1 MWVDSH
7 CHITHDKIAELGTPD
22 QLIANAAEAGVEA
35 MLVINCRIVEELPT
49 ILAAIEPHKNVW
61 CTIGTHPHDASVE
74 AEKTLSVTDIVAK
87 INANDKI
94 VGVGESG
101 LDYYY
106 DFADRNDQQASFRK
120 HIQVCLET
128 DLPLVVHAREADD
141 DIIRLIREETG
152 GKGQAG
158 KLRGIMH
165 CFSSSPKMG
174 IEALELG
181 FHLSFSGM
189 ITFKKSE
196 ELRAIAKEVPLDRLL
211 VETDAPYLAPEPYR
225 GKMNQPA
232 YVIHTGAR
240 LAEIHGVAPEEMAR
254 ITKENFYR
262 LFNKCKPS

>member
-7 CHITHDKIAELGTPD
+7 CHITHEKIRELGSPD
-22 QLIANAAEAGVEA
+22 QLIKNANEAGVEA
-35 MLVINCRIVEELPT
+35 MLVINCRIKEEFPA
-49 ILAAIEPHKNVW
+49 ILDAVNPHKNVW
-61 CTIGTHPHDASVE
+61 CTIGTHPHEASQPD
-74 AEKTLSVTDIVAK
+74 EKNLSSNDIAK
-87 INANDKI
+87 LIKENDKI

-101 LDYYY
+101 LDYFY
-106 DFADRNDQQASFRK
+106 NLSTHEDQHVSFRK

-128 DLPLVVHAREADD
+128 NLPIVIHARDADD

-152 GKGQAG
+152 GKGM
-158 KLRGIMH
+158 RGIMH

-189 ITFKKSE
+189 ITFKKMA

-225 GKMNQPA
+225 GRTNQPA
-232 YVIHTGAR
+232 YVIHTGAK
-240 LAEIHGVAPEEMAR
+240 LAEIHDVSVEDMAR
-254 ITKENFYR
+254 VTKENFFR
-262 LFNKCKPS
+262 LFDRCKPN

>member
-7 CHITHDKIAELGTPD
+7 CHITHEKIRELGSPE
-22 QLIANAAEAGVEA
+22 QLVQNANEAGVDA
-35 MLVINCRIVEELPT
+35 MLVINCRIREELPT
-49 ILAAIEPHKNVW
+49 ILEAVKPHKNVW
-61 CTIGTHPHDASVE
+61 CTIGTHPHDASE
-74 AEKTLSVTDIVAK
+74 PGEMSLSQRDIVALIK
-87 INANDKI
+87 AEDKI
-94 VGVGESG
+94 VGVGETG
-101 LDYYY
+101 LDYFY
-106 DFADRNDQQASFRK
+106 DFAKRDDQHASFRK

-128 DLPLVVHAREADD
+128 DLPMVVHARDADD

-152 GKGQAG
+152 GKGM
-158 KLRGIMH
+158 RGIMH

-196 ELRAIAKEVPLDRLL
+196 ELRAIAKEVPLNRLL

-225 GKMNQPA
+225 GKTNQPA
-232 YVIHTGAR
+232 YVAYTGTR
-240 LAEIHGVAPEEMAR
+240 LADIHGVAPEEMAR

-262 LFNKCKPS
+262 LFDKCKPS

>member
-7 CHITHDKIAELGTPD
+7 CHITHEKIRELGTPD
-22 QLIANAAEAGVEA
+22 QLIKNAADAGVEA
-35 MLVINCRIVEELPT
+35 MLVINCRIEEELPT
-49 ILAAIEPHKNVW
+49 ILSAVAPHKNVW
-61 CTIGTHPHDASVE
+61 CTIGTHPHDASRE
-74 AEKTLSVTDIVAK
+74 DEKALSAAHIVAK
-87 INANDKI
+87 IKANDKI

-106 DFADRNDQQASFRK
+106 EFSTKDDQHASFRK

-128 DLPLVVHAREADD
+128 DIPLVVHARDADA
-141 DIIRLIREETG
+141 DIIRLIREETD
-152 GKGQAG
+152 GKGV
-158 KLRGIMH
+158 RGIMH

-189 ITFKKSE
+189 ITFKKLE
-196 ELRAIAKEVPLDRLL
+196 ELRAIAKEVPLERLL

-225 GKMNQPA
+225 GRTNQPA

-262 LFNKCKPS
+262 LFDRCKPS

>member
-7 CHITHDKIAELGTPD
+7 CHITHEKIRELGSPE
-22 QLIANAAEAGVEA
+22 QLIKNANDAGVEA
-35 MLVINCRIVEELPT
+35 MMVINCRIVEELPT
-49 ILAAIEPHKNVW
+49 ILAAVEPHKNVW

-74 AEKTLSVTDIVAK
+74 EEKALSVADIVAK
-87 INANDKI
+87 IKANKKI

-101 LDYYY
+101 LDYFY
-106 DFADRNDQQASFRK
+106 DLSARDDQHASFRK

-128 DLPLVVHAREADD
+128 GLPIVIHARDADD

-152 GKGQAG
+152 GKGM
-158 KLRGIMH
+158 RGIMH

-189 ITFKKSE
+189 ITFKKME

-225 GKMNQPA
+225 GKTNQPA
-232 YVIHTGAR
+232 YVIHTGKR
-240 LAEIHGVAPEEMAR
+240 LAEVHGIAPEEMAR

-262 LFNKCKPS
+262 LFDRCKPS

>member
-7 CHITHDKIAELGTPD
+7 CHITHDKIRELGTPD
-22 QLIANAAEAGVEA
+22 QLIKNAEDSGVEA
-35 MLVINCRIVEELPT
+35 MLVINCRIKDELPS
-49 ILAAIEPHKNVW
+49 ILSAIRPHKNVW
-61 CTIGTHPHDASVE
+61 CTIGTHPHEASRPDDM
-74 AEKTLSVTDIVAK
+74 ALSVDDIVELARS
-87 INANDKI
+87 DDQI

-106 DFADRNDQQASFRK
+106 DLAKRDDQHASFRK
-120 HIQVCLET
+120 HIQVCLAT
-128 DLPLVVHAREADD
+128 GLPLVVHARDADD

-152 GKGQAG
+152 GKGM
-158 KLRGIMH
+158 RGVMH
-165 CFSSSPKMG
+165 CFSSSPKMS

-181 FHLSFSGM
+181 FHISLSGM

-196 ELRAIAKEVPLDRLL
+196 ELRAIASEVPLDRLL

-225 GKMNQPA
+225 GKTNQPS

-240 LAEIHGVAPEEMAR
+240 LAEVKGVAVDEMAR

-262 LFNKCKPS
+262 LFDRCKRS

>member
-7 CHITHDKIAELGTPD
+7 CHITHEKIRELGTPD
-22 QLIANAAEAGVEA
+22 QLIKNAADAGVEA
-35 MLVINCRIVEELPT
+35 MLVINCRIEDELPT
-49 ILAAIEPHKNVW
+49 ILAAVTPHKNVW
-61 CTIGTHPHDASVE
+61 CTIGTHPHEASRDDDK
-74 AEKTLSVTDIVAK
+74 ALSVSDIVSK
-87 INANDKI
+87 IQANEKI

-101 LDYYY
+101 LDYFYEFSNR
-106 DFADRNDQQASFRK
+106 DDQHASFRK

-128 DLPLVVHAREADD
+128 DLPLVVHARDADD

-152 GKGQAG
+152 GKGM
-158 KLRGIMH
+158 RGIMH

-196 ELRAIAKEVPLDRLL
+196 ELRAIAKEVPLERLL
-211 VETDAPYLAPEPYR
+211 VETDAPYLAPDPYR
-225 GKMNQPA
+225 GRTNQPA

-240 LAEIHGVAPEEMAR
+240 LAEIHDISPVEMAR
-254 ITKENFYR
+254 VTKENFYR
-262 LFNKCKPS
+262 LFDRCKPN

>member
-7 CHITHDKIAELGTPD
+7 CHITHEKIAELGNPD
-22 QLIANAAEAGVEA
+22 QLIANAAQAGVDA

-49 ILAAIEPHKNVW
+49 ILAAVTLHPNVW
-61 CTIGTHPHDASVE
+61 CTIGTHPHDASME
-74 AEKTLSVTDIVAK
+74 EEKALSVADIVSK
-87 INANDKI
+87 INANKKI

-106 DFADRNDQQASFRK
+106 DFADRDDQHVSFRK

-128 DLPLVVHAREADD
+128 DLPLVVHARDADA
-141 DIIRLIREETG
+141 DIIRLIREETD
-152 GKGQAG
+152 GKGM
-158 KLRGIMH
+158 RGIMH

-225 GKMNQPA
+225 GKTNQPA

-240 LAEIHGVAPEEMAR
+240 LAEIHGVESSEMAR
-254 ITKENFYR
+254 ITRENFYR
-262 LFNKCKPS
+262 LFDRCKPS